1 MKGAAEVC
9 FDSSETRHAC
19 CNVRTTTT
27 TTTGGSPAR
36 ALGLASTPCH
46 CQLGRRLVISR
57 LISRQLRCVSFLCA
71 SCVLRFHTY
80 ARLCSVLA
88 CVVFFVR
95 RLKEDAFSWHCVAL
109 HNVLCLLRVLLQ
121 PPPRLR
127 QEWGGVSSCHRAATE
142 MASTII
148 IITETAVV
156 QGAEATPFITL
167 HAIAIMVAAASSTT
181 PAVVAAAA
189 SHRKRIGPLAA
200 YRYVPYMPAYLH
212 ARV

>member
-1 MKGAAEVC
+1 MHAAM
-9 FDSSETRHAC
+9 
-19 CNVRTTTT
+19 CNVRTT

-46 CQLGRRLVISR
+46 CQLGRRLVIIRLSR
-57 LISRQLRCVSFLCA
+57 RQLRCVSFLCA

-88 CVVFFVR
+88 LLVFFVR
-95 RLKEDAFSWHCVAL
+95 RLKDAFSWHCVAL
-109 HNVLCLLRVLLQ
+109 HVLCLLRVLLQ

-127 QEWGGVSSCHRAATE
+127 QEWGGVSSCHRAAATE

-167 HAIAIMVAAASSTT
+167 HAIAIMVAAASSTP
-181 PAVVAAAA
+181 PAVAVAAAA

-200 YRYVPYMPAYLH
+200 YRYVPYACLPACMH